1 MKKAESTLPAE
12 IKKLFESGKLVLGE
26 ERTMRMVKN
35 GSVKKVY
42 LSSTIKADLKQDVER
57 YASIAK
63 IDVVEVPMTADEIGA
78 LCRKQFGVSIL
89 SVKA

>member
-12 IKKLFESGKLVLGE
+12 IKKLFEQGKLVLGE

-35 GSVKKVY
+35 GTAKKVY
-42 LSSTIKADLKQDVER
+42 LSTTVKVDLKQDVER

>member
-26 ERTMRMVKN
+26 ERTMRMLKN
-35 GSVKKVY
+35 GSAKKVY
-42 LSSTIKADLKQDVER
+42 LSNTCKVDLCQDVKR
-57 YASIAK
+57 YAELAK
-63 IDVVEVPMTADEIGA
+63 IDIVEVPMTADEIGA